1 MNLTDNSSFEIDVF
15 ALLRRL
21 WDRKWLI
28 TFVALLFGLIA
39 LVISAFVLP
48 KEYTAS
54 TRVYVV
60 NNNNQS
66 ENAVNYQD
74 IQAGS
79 YLVNDYK
86 EIIKSDD
93 VINQVISDEKLNL
106 SPSELSQRIRVDVP
120 TDTRLITISVED
132 SDAKESSRLA
142 NAVRDVAIDKIKEV
156 TKVEDVTVAET
167 AKVPTM
173 PTSPN
178 IKRNLIIGVLAGA
191 FMTIVILIVFEAL
204 DDRIKTGEDV
214 ERTLN
219 RTLLGVVPI
228 VNDL

>member
-93 VINQVISDEKLNL
+93 VINQVIRDEKLNL

-120 TDTRLITISVED
+120 TDTRLITISVEG